1 MNRTEKKRRKKKE
14 TSTSRTFPC
23 FSKRVRMSSGV
34 LVQGTF
40 WASNLVR
47 ENSSSA
53 TTGLACWACVRVVVI
68 RDRRGKWKEEG
79 SIWMDWE
86 WGVLRR
92 KEKEVDWVDNWF
104 VEVKQ
109 TRRSS
114 AITWQWQCNKQIA
127 LRTLEWIR
135 NKISLNRHTLLY
147 LFACLD

>member
-47 ENSSSA
+47 ENSSSE
-53 TTGLACWACVRVVVI
+53 TRGSSVCCSEVEECVGVRLRVCLVVI
-68 RDRRGKWKEEG
+68 RDRRGKWKEERLKLMG
-79 SIWMDWE
+79 WE

-92 KEKEVDWVDNWF
+92 KEKEVDWEWEWGWVDNWF
-104 VEVKQ
+104 VEGKQ

-114 AITWQWQCNKQIA
+114 AITWQWQCNK
-127 LRTLEWIR
+127 
-135 NKISLNRHTLLY
+135 
-147 LFACLD
+147 